1 MNEDIEADELTVVYM
16 LGSYDGAQKSRT
28 ELERLTKN
36 LEDSTE
42 IIKDR
47 MEEIYALRIR
57 NIKLKADRDGLR
69 EIIRWMLRYI
79 KFSGAGDEKGN
90 EKYLR
95 ILADHEK
102 KIKEME

>member
-1 MNEDIEADELTVVYM
+1 MN
-16 LGSYDGAQKSRT
+16 Q
-28 ELERLTKN
+28 LERLTKN
-36 LEDSTE
+36 LEDATE
-42 IIKDR
+42 VIREQKQYTAWLESCRDAIIDDW
-47 MEEIYALRIR
+47 EIM
-57 NIKLKADRDGLR
+57 KADRDGLR

-95 ILADHEK
+95 ILADHEA

>member
-36 LEDSTE
+36 LEDATE

-69 EIIRWMLRYI
+69 EILRKIRSESLEYNSTNI
-79 KFSGAGDEKGN
+79 SGYMDVLVA
-90 EKYLR
+90 
-95 ILADHEK
+95 IHEK

>member
-1 MNEDIEADELTVVYM
+1 MN
-16 LGSYDGAQKSRT
+16 

-36 LEDSTE
+36 LEDATE

-69 EIIRWMLRYI
+69 EIIKDLRWALEKTGSVYI
-79 KFSGAGDEKGN
+79 SKSLTWSIK
-90 EKYLR
+90 
-95 ILADHEK
+95 DHEA

>member
-1 MNEDIEADELTVVYM
+1 MTIEPDEFTAIYAVGFEDGRDRHSE
-16 LGSYDGAQKSRT
+16 

-36 LEDSTE
+36 LEDATE

-69 EIIRWMLRYI
+69 EIIKKTADNMFRYD
-79 KFSGAGDEKGN
+79 KTQLEK
-90 EKYLR
+90 KV
-95 ILADHEK
+95 ISHEA